1 MSPNSNSLSFPFKGV
16 SSLWITFLFLAAL
29 FLAAYPVDGRG
40 ADANNNHEPAG
51 KEFSLYDSITFD
63 VKLSRALAAKL
74 AVVTVRVIAPFTANN
89 IPERIDK
96 WLDSVRISGG
106 TIELKPDPDYPASR
120 DFGLIYELL
129 NQAYDLAKEMLI
141 YSHAKNYNVD
151 VLYKPGSGEVTRF
164 VFTLKQGVKQ

>member
-1 MSPNSNSLSFPFKGV
+1 MLGRNNISFQFKGV
-16 SSLWITFLFLAAL
+16 SSFWISPLILAGTFLLGC
-29 FLAAYPVDGRG
+29 YPGDGRG
-40 ADANNNHEPAG
+40 ADANDNHEPAST
-51 KEFSLYDSITFD
+51 ELNLYDSITFD
-63 VKLSRALAAKL
+63 IKLSRALAAKPP
-74 AVVTVRVIAPFTANN
+74 VVTVTSIAPFTTNN

-129 NQAYDLAKEMLI
+129 NKAYDLAKEMLI